1 MLNTSQDLLF
11 YVLAL
16 CAILITAFTCWLLY
30 YFIAIIRNVYNLTKI
45 LKGKLE
51 AVDEILKLVKNNLS
65 SASNYINLVVTGIDK
80 IVNYVQSKNSRKK
93 TSVKKGKAKP
103 DNDKNDK

>member
-1 MLNTSQDLLF
+1 MLSTSQDLLF

-51 AVDEILKLVKNNLS
+51 AVDEILKLIKNNLT
-65 SASNYINLVVTGIDK
+65 SASNYINLIVTGIDK
-80 IVNYVQSKNSRKK
+80 IVNYVQNKSTRKKATSKKSKSSKNNEK
-93 TSVKKGKAKP
+93 T
-103 DNDKNDK
+103 N

>member
-16 CAILITAFTCWLLY
+16 CAILITIFTCWLLY
-30 YFIAIIRNVYNLTKI
+30 YFIVIIRNVYNLTKL

-51 AVDEILKLVKNNLS
+51 AVDEILKLIKNNLTS
-65 SASNYINLVVTGIDK
+65 VSNYINLIVTGIDK
-80 IVNYVQSKNSRKK
+80 IVNYVQNKSSRKK
-93 TSVKKGKAKP
+93 TSDKKSKTSKKSE
-103 DNDKNDK
+103 KND